1 MTKTKRT
8 AAFLLAALISLSA
21 AGCGN
26 PGTSSSA
33 RSAPSSQAAA
43 PSSGGAETK
52 TTVKVAALKGPTG
65 LSMVKL
71 MKDGEKG
78 ETAGKYEFS
87 LVNTPDEIVA
97 KLSSGEIDVGAA
109 PTNLAATLYN
119 KAGGRVQLAAV
130 TTLGVL
136 YVLTNGEQVESVK
149 DLKGKTVASSGQGAT
164 PEYAFDYILKQNG
177 LEAGKDVKVEF
188 TADHAELAA
197 SMIAGKTKLAVLPE
211 PFVTQVTAKN
221 GNVKVAL
228 NLTDE
233 WDKAS
238 GGKSVLTMGCLI
250 VRRDFAEKNKEAFDA
265 FLDEYK
271 ASAEYAV
278 SNGKETAE
286 LSGKY
291 GVMDASVAQK
301 AIPNCG
307 IVYLDGDDMR
317 SKIPD
322 FLQILYSGNP
332 KSVGGKLP
340 GDDFYYKK

>member
-1 MTKTKRT
+1 MKETKRI

-21 AGCGN
+21 AGCGT
-26 PGTSSSA
+26 PGKPSA
-33 RSAPSSQAAA
+33 GSAEA
-43 PSSGGAETK
+43 K
-52 TTVKVAALKGPTG
+52 TAVKVAALKGPTG

-71 MKDGEKG
+71 MSDGEKG
-78 ETAGKYEFS
+78 ETEGKYEFS

-119 KAGGRVQLAAV
+119 KTGGRVQLAAV

-136 YVLTNGEQVESVK
+136 YVLTNGEQVESIK

-164 PEYAFDYILKQNG
+164 PEYAFDYILRQNG

-211 PFVTQVTAKN
+211 PFVTQVLAKN
-221 GNVKVAL
+221 QDVKLAL

-250 VRRDFAEKNKEAFDA
+250 VRREFAEKNKEAFDT
-265 FLDEYK
+265 FLKEYR
-271 ASAEYAV
+271 ASAEYAG
-278 SNGKETAE
+278 SNGEETAE

-291 GVMDASVAQK
+291 GVMEASVAQK

-317 SKIPD
+317 AKVPD
-322 FLQILYSGNP
+322 FLQVLYSGDP